1 MSGMKAVDTM
11 PSVMLLYARLYFESV
26 KFNILTVLATEK
38 KLHIKAAILQFFE

>member
-26 KFNILTVLATEK
+26 KFDILTVLATEK
-38 KLHIKAAILQFFE
+38 NSAYQSSNITVL